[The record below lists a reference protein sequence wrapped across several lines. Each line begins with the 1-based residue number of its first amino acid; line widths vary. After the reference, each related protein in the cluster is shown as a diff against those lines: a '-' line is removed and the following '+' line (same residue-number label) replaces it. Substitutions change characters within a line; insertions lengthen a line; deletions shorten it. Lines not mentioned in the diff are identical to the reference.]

1 MVLVRNTLI
10 AGIAL
15 GLQAC
20 VLTGSGVSHAERGDV
35 TTLAASAGAPA
46 GTQPQATSAAAD
58 RARPRAGAVISDYL
72 AYVVVPPPPEIVQRF
87 DLDTTFY
94 KKYANAAGVPI
105 LGSERVPD
113 EAIVVA
119 RDIVMHM
126 LAARPDVRADLIARG
141 GRVGVMAETEMTT
154 DIPEQRDWKKPA
166 YDDPRL
172 TPGERAR
179 YYQPGGIASMTDREY
194 WNRRARGMGG
204 TYTTCAEENIL
215 GYPGTRYYGE
225 NILVHEFAH
234 NILMSI
240 RRVDPELYAELEAAY
255 EAAMAAGLYEGHYA
269 SNTLHEYWAEGTQ
282 WWFWSNYPAVLN
294 GRRIWSPEDLKAHD
308 PALFTILSRV
318 YPDHRIPLDIYHGV
332 DRRAAAPASS

>member
-1 MVLVRNTLI
+1 MVGVRYVVAIGL
-10 AGIAL
+10 AL
-15 GLQAC
+15 CLQAC
-20 VLTGSGVSHAERGDV
+20 AAAGSGVSRAEHGG
-35 TTLAASAGAPA
+35 LAAVAAGDPA
-46 GTQPQATSAAAD
+46 GVETVEASTAAE
-58 RARPRAGAVISDYL
+58 RARPRAGAVIADYL
-72 AYVVVPPPPEIVQRF
+72 SYVVGPPPAEVVQRF

-94 KKYANAAGVPI
+94 KKYASALGVPI
-105 LGSERVPD
+105 LGSALVPD

-126 LAARPDVRADLIARG
+126 LSVRPDVRADLIARG

-179 YYQPGGIASMTDREY
+179 YYQPGGIASMTDQEY

-204 TYTTCAEENIL
+204 TFTTCAEENIL
-215 GYPGTRYYGE
+215 GYPGTRYWGE

-234 NILMSI
+234 NILTSI
-240 RRVDPELYAELEAAY
+240 RRVDPELYAELEGAY
-255 EAAMAAGLYEGHYA
+255 EAALEAGLYEGHYA

-282 WWFWSNYPAVLN
+282 WWFWSNFAAELK
-294 GRRIWSPEDLKAHD
+294 GRRVWSPQDLKAHD
-308 PALFTILSRV
+308 PALFDILSRV

-332 DRRAAAPASS
+332 DRRAASAATT